1 MVEQFNEG
9 DVAVRTKWLF
19 NDQDEVVKEVTE
31 FFEDSSV
38 YTVLYERDGHLISQK
53 QTKIKKGE
61 FTCEYVI
68 WYNER
73 GGITDYSYS
82 HNLSGRKEKYL
93 LKTERTKDNSIL
105 EVTGFV
111 NNEAINF
118 RFSYSANTIKIVR
131 KNAKGVKTTFKLVMF

>member
-1 MVEQFNEG
+1 MLADSTIRASTDSLYNKEKNSFDFYFTDIGRNRLLDHRKYLNNKRQYHMVEQFNEG

-68 WYNER
+68 
-73 GGITDYSYS
+73 
-82 HNLSGRKEKYL
+82 
-93 LKTERTKDNSIL
+93 
-105 EVTGFV
+105 
-111 NNEAINF
+111 
-118 RFSYSANTIKIVR
+118 
-131 KNAKGVKTTFKLVMF
+131 